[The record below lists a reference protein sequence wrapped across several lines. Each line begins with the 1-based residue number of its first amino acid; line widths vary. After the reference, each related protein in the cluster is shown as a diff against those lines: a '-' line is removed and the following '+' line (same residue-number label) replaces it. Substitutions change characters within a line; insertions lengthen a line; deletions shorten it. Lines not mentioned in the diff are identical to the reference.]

1 MREVVRERMEVPK
14 GEAGRKVRG
23 LQERAIVRGGGRQG
37 QKREVVG
44 GSLEVVMEV

>member
-23 LQERAIVRGGGRQG
+23 LQETAILRGDRLG